1 MLLNKCEQEIN
12 TDQEL
17 LKEGIGKLYI
27 YEIIKYIDIIQVEDD
42 IINLDDI
49 RIHER
54 VKLVEKLPLSVY
66 SKISDFI
73 ETVNKYNSDIL
84 TVDETELAI
93 DAEFFDTSAS
103 D

>member
-1 MLLNKCEQEIN
+1 MGESHVASGLYSILKNKWLVVPKKK
-12 TDQEL
+12 EL
-17 LKEGIGKLYI
+17 Q
-27 YEIIKYIDIIQVEDD
+27 ID
-42 IINLDDI
+42 LDDI

-66 SKISDFI
+66 TKISDYI
-73 ETVNKYNSDIL
+73 ETVNKYNTDIL
-84 TVDETELAI
+84 TVDETELEI